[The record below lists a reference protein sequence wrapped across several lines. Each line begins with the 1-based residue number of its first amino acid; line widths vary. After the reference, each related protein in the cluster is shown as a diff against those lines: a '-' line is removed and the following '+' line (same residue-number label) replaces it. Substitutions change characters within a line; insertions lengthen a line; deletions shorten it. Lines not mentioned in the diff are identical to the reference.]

1 MLVAHWSEN
10 LVTVPRPGVG
20 LEDWWNSS
28 TISLPKDRRACGSAI
43 IIYTTWNLWKE
54 RNRRVFD
61 NKSSTPSHVLALI
74 KEEVQLRRLA
84 CAGGG
89 PAT

>member
-1 MLVAHWSEN
+1 MFAREVWMLVAHWSEN

-54 RNRRVFD
+54 MNRRVFD
-61 NKSSTPSHVLALI
+61 NKSSTPSMCWLL
-74 KEEVQLRRLA
+74 
-84 CAGGG
+84 
-89 PAT
+89 